1 MPLFRP
7 QTVLNELMHKVA
19 HDREFLT
26 ATLAQTIK
34 VDDFTGR
41 LFKIFETVW
50 DEGLAQ
56 VRSCAAYTYSSTVV
70 VRDQLIVIKE
80 FNNVVELLPELNLP
94 KR

>member
-1 MPLFRP
+1 MRFERGDPPHEWTPLFLS

-41 LFKIFETVW
+41 LFKIYETVW

-56 VRSCAAYTYSSTVV
+56 VRIVARRICSSSTMVV
-70 VRDQLIVIKE
+70 TTHWSVTS
-80 FNNVVELLPELNLP
+80 
-94 KR
+94 